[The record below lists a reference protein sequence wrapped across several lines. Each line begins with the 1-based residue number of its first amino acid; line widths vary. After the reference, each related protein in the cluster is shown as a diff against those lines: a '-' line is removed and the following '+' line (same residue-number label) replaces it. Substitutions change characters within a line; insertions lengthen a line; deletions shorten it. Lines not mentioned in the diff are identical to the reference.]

1 MLNGLIYCGECG
13 KAYSG
18 NTSCSGR
25 NKQEYSTYR
34 CGSHRNGCDNKDI
47 NVKYINNF
55 VLDILIDRIFT
66 KTNTEIM
73 LSAFNKKYDKL
84 YEKNKNEIIKLKNK
98 LVYIDSNINKLTDI
112 LTGNKNL
119 SSVIDRIHKLEQD
132 KDNLTKEIK
141 YLTDYT
147 YKAIDNTDINNAKK
161 YFKKYL
167 LKYDRLICRKFIRS
181 FIDRIDVYNDRIEV
195 TFKNSDE

>member
-1 MLNGLIYCGECG
+1 
-13 KAYSG
+13 
-18 NTSCSGR
+18 
-25 NKQEYSTYR
+25 
-34 CGSHRNGCDNKDI
+34 
-47 NVKYINNF
+47 
-55 VLDILIDRIFT
+55 
-66 KTNTEIM
+66 M